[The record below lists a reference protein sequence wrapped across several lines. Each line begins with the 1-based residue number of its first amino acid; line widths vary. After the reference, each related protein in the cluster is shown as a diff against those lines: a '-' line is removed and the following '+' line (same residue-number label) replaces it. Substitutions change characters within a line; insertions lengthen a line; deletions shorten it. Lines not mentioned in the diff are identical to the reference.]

1 MRIFEEQGEKK
12 KKKLSFQL
20 FVAIVII
27 SQALVVYVNFQ
38 LKE

>member
-1 MRIFEEQGEKK
+1 MRIFEEQGEK